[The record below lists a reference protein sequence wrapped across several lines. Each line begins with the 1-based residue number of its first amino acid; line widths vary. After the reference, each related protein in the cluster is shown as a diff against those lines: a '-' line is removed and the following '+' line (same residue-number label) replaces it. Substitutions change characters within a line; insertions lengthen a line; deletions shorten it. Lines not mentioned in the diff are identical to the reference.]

1 MTRCRRLTYAA
12 MGSFG
17 LLCGSAAERACA
29 QVPMGAVAASGP
41 SLALGEAIA
50 TALDHSPSAAVAHQ
64 TKLSAEARIGT
75 VRSAWL
81 PQLTLSGSVRGD
93 YSYQIGAAEGK
104 SSVSTLRSSGQLALS
119 QMVYDFGRVGGRIAA
134 AQAGAQA
141 AQTDERNVRAQVIL
155 GAVSG
160 FYAVLQA
167 EALLAVASE
176 NQQQQLRRQKQ
187 SESFFKIG
195 TKPQI
200 DVLIA
205 QTAVA
210 QARLQVLQAQGSVQ
224 VARTQFLQA
233 LGLPEPE
240 WAGWQKRP
248 FVSAL
253 PPPHPL
259 EAILSG
265 ASADTA
271 ATIPDATVDTTL
283 QARPDYQSLLSRVRQ
298 AEAQLKAARAD
309 YLPTLSVGAN
319 ASLSSGT
326 IGGVSGLDVTTQT
339 LPGLLVSGTIG
350 LNWPILTGLSTVYA
364 VRDAQAQL
372 TLAQANLQ
380 QLRLQVRSQLQQAL
394 QQVLTAWLTVEASVA
409 LANQAKKQ
417 LEMADGRYRA
427 GVGNAIELG
436 DAQVSAMQ
444 AQAQQVQADF
454 ALAQQRANLRFYLGE
469 LTKESD
475 PRGGTTP

>member
-1 MTRCRRLTYAA
+1 MKRVAPVRFAVVGMLALATTGFL
-12 MGSFG
+12 S
-17 LLCGSAAERACA
+17 S
-29 QVPMGAVAASGP
+29 VAAQAAIDATAAP
-41 SLALGEAIA
+41 IDLGEAIQ
-50 TALDHSPSAAVAHQ
+50 TALTHSPTAEAARQ

-75 VRSAWL
+75 VRSSWL
-81 PQLTLSGSVRGD
+81 PQLVLSGTVRGD
-93 YSYQIGAAEGK
+93 YSYQIGGMNGQSA
-104 SSVSTLRSSGQLALS
+104 VSTLRSSGQLALN
-119 QMVYDFGRVGGRIAA
+119 QMIYDFGRVGGRLSA
-134 AQAGAQA
+134 AQASAQA
-141 AQTDERNVRAQVIL
+141 AQTDERNVQSQVVL
-155 GAVSG
+155 GAMSG

-167 EALLAVASE
+167 EALLTVASE
-176 NQQQQLRRQKQ
+176 NQQQQLRRLKQ
-187 SESFFKIG
+187 AESFFKIG

-224 VARTQFLQA
+224 VARTQFLQS
-233 LGLPEPE
+233 LGLPESE
-240 WAGWQKRP
+240 WPRWHRRP
-248 FVSAL
+248 ISSVL
-253 PPPHPL
+253 PPPHAL
-259 EAILSG
+259 ESLLRG
-265 ASADTA
+265 ASADTV
-271 ATIPDATVDTTL
+271 ATIPDATVDEALRT
-283 QARPDYQSLLSRVRQ
+283 RPDFQSLQSRVRA

-309 YLPTLSVGAN
+309 YLPTLSVGAS

-326 IGGVSGLDVTTQT
+326 IGGISGLDVTTQQS
-339 LPGLLVSGTIG
+339 LPGLLVTGTLG
-350 LNWPILTGLSTVYA
+350 LNWPVLTGLSTVYA
-364 VRDAQAQL
+364 VRDAQAQRS
-372 TLAQANLQ
+372 LAQANLQ

-454 ALAQQRANLRFYLGE
+454 ALAQQRASLRFYLGE
-469 LTKESD
+469 LVSEPA
-475 PRGGTTP
+475 PRGGTSP